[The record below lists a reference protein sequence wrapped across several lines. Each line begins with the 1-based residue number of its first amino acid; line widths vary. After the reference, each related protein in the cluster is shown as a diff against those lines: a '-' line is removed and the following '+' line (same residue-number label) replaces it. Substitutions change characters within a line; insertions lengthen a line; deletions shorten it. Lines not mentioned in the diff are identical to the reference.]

1 MRSTRARVLM
11 SLVAVCSLA
20 LVAAGGHAQEAD
32 SADMPTELRDIFY
45 PYREVTPQVEGIT
58 PGMTISKDNAQVAE
72 TVLPPEILRVVQAGD
87 FEIRVQETTDTPLF
101 AGYVAASARNVGQ
114 VQLGADGRL
123 ENYTSGQPFPVLD
136 VSDPQAGVKAAWNYR
151 YRYMGDSLMT
161 QGVLRS
167 INSSGRV
174 ERSVDTDYARL
185 YGMHR
190 LDPAD
195 NVEKWQKEGTWWREH
210 SVVLQP
216 QDLEG
221 AQSLS
226 FHYDDDST
234 ERKVW
239 AYDPK
244 SRRTRSIASNV
255 LETSFGLNFL
265 IEDHAGFQG
274 YIRDHSWNYLGEQ
287 VVLIPGIVKGQA
299 PEDFGG
305 KGNWYPQI
313 PWELR
318 RVHVV
323 EATPSDPNHPYGKRR
338 LYIDRQLYAVFYSLI
353 YDREGQHW
361 RTLFHLL
368 GYSAF
373 HPDNTDVPGISVH
386 LGNLCVDYQNDV
398 ASLWTGKVLI
408 NKPVKPRRFTVKE
421 MIRRGK

>member
-1 MRSTRARVLM
+1 M
-11 SLVAVCSLA
+11 SLWCSLA
-20 LVAAGGHAQEAD
+20 FAAAGGHAQEAD

-174 ERSVDTDYARL
+174 ERSGRYRLRPSVRHAPARPGRQCGKMAEGRHL
-185 YGMHR
+185 VARALGRAPAAGPRRRSEPVLPLRRRQHR
-190 LDPAD
+190 AQGVGLRSQESP
-195 NVEKWQKEGTWWREH
+195 N
-210 SVVLQP
+210 P
-216 QDLEG
+216 G
-221 AQSLS
+221 ASPPTCSKPRL
-226 FHYDDDST
+226 
-234 ERKVW
+234 
-239 AYDPK
+239 
-244 SRRTRSIASNV
+244 
-255 LETSFGLNFL
+255 GLNFL

-323 EATPSDPNHPYGKRR
+323 EAIPSDPNHPYGKRR

>member
-1 MRSTRARVLM
+1 M
-11 SLVAVCSLA
+11 
-20 LVAAGGHAQEAD
+20 
-32 SADMPTELRDIFY
+32 
-45 PYREVTPQVEGIT
+45 
-58 PGMTISKDNAQVAE
+58 
-72 TVLPPEILRVVQAGD
+72 VQAGD

-101 AGYVAASARNVGQ
+101 TGYVAASARNVGQ

-239 AYDPK
+239 AYDPR

-323 EATPSDPNHPYGKRR
+323 EATTLRPQPPV
-338 LYIDRQLYAVFYSLI
+338 RQAAAVY
-353 YDREGQHW
+353 
-361 RTLFHLL
+361 
-368 GYSAF
+368 
-373 HPDNTDVPGISVH
+373 
-386 LGNLCVDYQNDV
+386 
-398 ASLWTGKVLI
+398 
-408 NKPVKPRRFTVKE
+408 
-421 MIRRGK
+421 